1 MRKLIFGLLIA
12 LSLEGPAVACSC
24 IGPHGDKQKREFAR
38 DMARSVVAIA
48 EIEALDYTEGTPQRY
63 RVLRTFV
70 GGAPKS
76 FFDDSNFEVGDDGVR
91 MHMITTCDGRPSP
104 GERRIVAL
112 YPPHRAGDTG
122 YPLSDRETKRR
133 IAAARKARHLQVG
146 SSCSLMFLRLP
157 GVFEMVK
164 EEARK
169 LGRTVSRR

>member
-1 MRKLIFGLLIA
+1 MRKLIFGLLLA
-12 LSLEGPAVACSC
+12 LSMEGAAIACSC
-24 IGPHGDKQKREFAR
+24 IGPHGEKQKREFAR

-48 EIEALDYTEGTPQRY
+48 EIEALDYRADEPKRY

-76 FFDDSNFEVGDDGVR
+76 FFDDSNFEMGDDGVR
-91 MHMITTCDGRPSP
+91 MHMISSCDASP
-104 GERRIVAL
+104 ARGERGIVAL

-133 IAAARKARHLQVG
+133 IDAARKARHLEVG
-146 SSCSLMFLRLP
+146 SSCNLMFLRLP
-157 GVFEMVK
+157 GVLEMVK

-169 LGRTVSRR
+169 LGRTVSPR